1 MSTFVHLDKALSQST
16 NKIEFSYESEFTPDS
31 LSKVITED
39 HFGARYT
46 AFKNIDRF
54 LDQTSEFDGGLI
66 VWPGGSLAERSSE
79 KYGLEYDG
87 MWNSEDF
94 PDRPDLYEM
103 LQISADLGKTL
114 SIVLPTS
121 RYSEDP
127 GEMVDGLW
135 DLFESILL
143 DFGSEN
149 LPRKVIFEV
158 GNEYYANFLGSNE
171 IVKAENYGKIANII
185 GETVS
190 DIDHSFGG
198 LSNSLQFSFQAGR
211 TSEANEAIIE
221 QLSSTSL
228 AQVDMISHHR
238 FSPRL
243 DAVTKSIPD
252 LENSLI
258 QWQQA
263 VGDDDLAVFLSAYNI
278 SSLAR
283 PESYLDYLK
292 SIGQV
297 GENQQ
302 HEIAFRSNTDFEK
315 FYQNQLDARS
325 VGIQHAEVI
334 LKLFSEYSALGLE
347 AASVYGWDLIH
358 GGRSSFNDA
367 DGESH
372 VFAAGV
378 IQDMMAESL
387 IGTSQRD
394 VEFGFEDDPYHDLV
408 NSYNSS
414 TSIYQYENDDKAVI
428 FLTSTN
434 VVDDEVLALNIDDF
448 PSSANKIWVEK
459 MSLESHEGW
468 MEDFGII
475 DNLDVEE
482 SAEEKSYASVI
493 RETITPEFSDGYIIL
508 PIPNDQIIR
517 ISVAKSN
524 VGSDEIASWHPD
536 PENYLD
542 IKELDVELSESDI
555 FEYDQQAP
563 NFIEDAPED
572 KLNEEYDS
580 TLGQVIDTVV
590 GFEAMMIS
598 LVLAISVLA
607 F

>member
-39 HFGARYT
+39 HFGTRYT

-127 GEMVDGLW
+127 DEMVDGLW

-542 IKELDVELSESDI
+542 IKELDVEFSESDI
-555 FEYDQQAP
+555 FDYDQQAP

>member
-1 MSTFVHLDKALSQST
+1 MSTFAHLDKALSQST

-39 HFGARYT
+39 HFGTRYT

-127 GEMVDGLW
+127 DEMVDGLW

-434 VVDDEVLALNIDDF
+434 VVDDEVLAINIDDF

-542 IKELDVELSESDI
+542 IKELDVEFSESDI
-555 FEYDQQAP
+555 FDYDQQAP

>member
-1 MSTFVHLDKALSQST
+1 MSTFAHLDKALSQST

-127 GEMVDGLW
+127 DEMVDGLW

-434 VVDDEVLALNIDDF
+434 VVDDEVLAINIDDF

-542 IKELDVELSESDI
+542 IKELDVEFSESDI
-555 FEYDQQAP
+555 FDYDQQAP

>member
-1 MSTFVHLDKALSQST
+1 MSTFAHLDKASSQST

-39 HFGARYT
+39 HFGTRYT

-434 VVDDEVLALNIDDF
+434 VVDDEVLAINIDDF

-542 IKELDVELSESDI
+542 IKELDVEFSESDI
-555 FEYDQQAP
+555 FDYDQQAP

>member
-1 MSTFVHLDKALSQST
+1 MSTFAHLDKALSQST

-39 HFGARYT
+39 HFGTRYT

-127 GEMVDGLW
+127 DEMVDGLW

-211 TSEANEAIIE
+211 TSEAMQAIIE

-542 IKELDVELSESDI
+542 IKELDVEFSESDI
-555 FEYDQQAP
+555 FDYDQQAP

>member
-1 MSTFVHLDKALSQST
+1 MSTFAHLDKALSQST

-39 HFGARYT
+39 HFGTRYT

-127 GEMVDGLW
+127 DEMVDGLW

-542 IKELDVELSESDI
+542 IKELDVEFSESDI
-555 FEYDQQAP
+555 FDYDQQAP